1 MLTGQPKPTSQRTE
15 AFIPLLNYTT
25 EVSAER
31 SVAEIQSKLAKAGA
45 WQILH
50 EYQRGTGELIGL
62 SFQIDTQFGPMAFRL
77 PAKIDAVEKILIR
90 QRVRRRPDLKAR
102 GQATRVAWRI
112 LKDWVEAQ
120 LALIETEQVKMEQVF
135 FAFVQD
141 SRGKTLYEAYEEK
154 KFAGLLMPGERK
166 VVQMEESKCS

>member
-1 MLTGQPKPTSQRTE
+1 M
-15 AFIPLLNYTT
+15 PLLNYTT

-77 PAKIDAVEKILIR
+77 PANIEAVYKILLKPKSRRVNFASVR
-90 QRVRRRPDLKAR
+90 Q
-102 GQATRVAWRI
+102 QAIRVAWRI
-112 LKDWVEAQ
+112 LKDWIEAQ
-120 LALIETEQVKMEQVF
+120 LALIETGQVKMEQVF

-141 SRGKTLYEAYEEK
+141 SKGRTLYEAYEEK

-166 VVQMEESKCS
+166 VVHMEESKCS

>member
-1 MLTGQPKPTSQRTE
+1 M
-15 AFIPLLNYTT
+15 PLLNYTT
-25 EVSAER
+25 EISAER

-62 SFQIDTQFGPMAFRL
+62 SFQIDTTFGPMAFRL
-77 PAKIDAVEKILIR
+77 PAKIDAVEKVLIR
-90 QRVRRRPDLKAR
+90 QRVRRRPDAKTR
-102 GQATRVAWRI
+102 SQAARVAWRI

-120 LALIETEQVKMEQVF
+120 LAIIETEQVKMEQVF

-141 SRGKTLYEAYEEK
+141 SRGRTLYEAYEEK
-154 KFAGLLMPGERK
+154 KFAGLLMPGGERK
-166 VVQMEESKCS
+166 VVHMEEAAQ

>member
-1 MLTGQPKPTSQRTE
+1 M
-15 AFIPLLNYTT
+15 PLLNYTT

-45 WQILH
+45 WSILH

-77 PAKIDAVEKILIR
+77 PANIDAVAKILIKHRTR
-90 QRVRRRPDLKAR
+90 QRYAKDGDRQKA
-102 GQATRVAWRI
+102 ARVAWRI
-112 LKDWVEAQ
+112 LKDWIEAQ

-141 SRGKTLYEAYEEK
+141 SKGRTLYEAYEEK
-154 KFAGLLMPGERK
+154 KFAGLLMPGDRK
-166 VVQMEESKCS
+166 VVHMEEAQC